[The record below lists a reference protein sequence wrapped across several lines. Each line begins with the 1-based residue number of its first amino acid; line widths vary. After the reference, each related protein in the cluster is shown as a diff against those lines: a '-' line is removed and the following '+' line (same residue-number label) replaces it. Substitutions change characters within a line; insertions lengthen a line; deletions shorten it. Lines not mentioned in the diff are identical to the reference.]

1 MKYAYLFFLIFC
13 VCSCKNKTNETSI
26 IKNIPASF
34 VLKSTTV
41 TKASLL
47 YAEGRIYSG
56 FVYELNPETADTL
69 LLEGYYNGLKE
80 GASKKWYTNN
90 KLKELRHYS
99 FGQKNGKQIAF
110 WKNGNK
116 RFEYTA
122 KKDAYEGELK
132 EWNSDG
138 FLFHLA
144 HYSNGQEEGSQK
156 LWYDNGKIRA
166 NYVIISGK
174 RYGLLG
180 TKNCVNVSDSIFINK

>member
-1 MKYAYLFFLIFC
+1 MKYAHLIFLIIC
-13 VCSCKNKTNETSI
+13 MCSCKNETNKTVI

-34 VLKSTTV
+34 VLKSNTT
-41 TKASLL
+41 TKTSSLYL
-47 YAEGRIYSG
+47 EDKIYSG
-56 FVYELNPETADTL
+56 FVYELHPGSVDTIL
-69 LLEGYYNGLKE
+69 IESYYNGLKE
-80 GASKKWYTNN
+80 GASKKWYTDN

-99 FGQKNGKQIAF
+99 SGQKNGKQIAF

-132 EWNSDG
+132 EWNSYG

-144 HYSNGQEEGSQK
+144 HYTNGQEEGSQK

-180 TKNCVNVSDSIFINK
+180 TKNCVNVSDSIFFNK